1 MHVSCEK
8 LCQKYIR
15 PKAHRFRHV
24 GHGLGL
30 AVAHPVAHTVAEV
43 CPDKISPYQ
52 YQYAVADNYFGSLFD
67 FDASETDDGCYCGP

>member
-1 MHVSCEK
+1 MK
-8 LCQKYIR
+8 NCQRYKK
-15 PKAHRFRHV
+15 PKAHKIGHGVV

-30 AVAHPVAHTVAEV
+30 AVAHPVAEV